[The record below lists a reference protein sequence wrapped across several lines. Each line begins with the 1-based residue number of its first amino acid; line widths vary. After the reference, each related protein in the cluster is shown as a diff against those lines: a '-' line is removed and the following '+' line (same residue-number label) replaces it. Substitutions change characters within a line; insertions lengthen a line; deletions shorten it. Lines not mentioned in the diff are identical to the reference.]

1 MKFLIVDDHP
11 ILREGLA
18 SLLQQASDG
27 NQVVLASDSA
37 NGLRLAALHPDLDL
51 VLLDLAMPGMDGMRA
66 IAEFGRQ
73 RPALPVVVLSSSE
86 DPADVRD
93 ALSAGALGYVPKS
106 APAQTILAALNLV
119 LAGEV
124 YVPPLLL
131 NRARH
136 AVLATTAGE
145 GPARLTERQ
154 IEVLRLLSAGGSNK
168 EIGLKLGLS
177 EKTVKAHVTAI
188 FRSLHVVNRTQA
200 ASAARKAG
208 FS

>member
-1 MKFLIVDDHP
+1 MKFLVVDDHP

-18 SLLQQASDG
+18 SLLQQAADG

-37 NGLRLAALHPDLDL
+37 EGLRLAALHADLDL

-66 IAEFGRQ
+66 IAAFGQQ

-86 DPADVRD
+86 DPEDVHS

-106 APAQTILAALNLV
+106 APAHTLLAALNLV

-131 NRARH
+131 NRPRH
-136 AVLATTAGE
+136 AVSPTAGAE

-154 IEVLRLLSAGGSNK
+154 IEVLRLLSAGESNK

-208 FS
+208 F